1 MIQTMITMNLY
12 YVLILYE
19 RKGPMKVNVQL
30 IYSLSSILTI
40 DASHVNLVKSSD
52 HPEIAYISLNKNIL
66 LLDRV
71 DR

>member
-12 YVLILYE
+12 YVSTLYE

-40 DASHVNLVKSSD
+40 GATHVKLVKSPD
-52 HPEIAYISLNKNIL
+52 QPEVAYISLINKINFTFG
-66 LLDRV
+66 RG
-71 DR
+71 